1 MEEDEGASLFDG
13 MEFVSS
19 DALASPT
26 HDASI
31 AAIDAEIDD
40 LLQPSSAGPKSIPL
54 HADSSDTA
62 NSASLEAG
70 RGSNKSLSSPLD
82 AELFSA
88 ALTSDPIL
96 TLPSE
101 ALTKETS
108 TNAVVADVGSDKKV
122 DLQSAKP
129 ASSDG
134 VSLESLVTSLNTSA
148 EAPVAPPPGIV
159 KKKKKS
165 IMIGYARD
173 SSDAP
178 RPEQT
183 PAAGSEIN
191 TAASSSSI
199 LSSLEALSQSGSVL
213 TQDSATGAA
222 EPDGKE
228 HSEEA
233 SKEGGDADVAGEG
246 TDEEVEEIEMEAA
259 AAAEQ
264 RQEASVRVQEEKER
278 KQVEASAEEPGE
290 AEEGVE
296 LLASNSLDRV
306 VAKFVTEGK
315 GDSEGGGGD
324 RFHDD
329 AQQGIRGSTALP
341 EQTLDDPGKA
351 ETDEKEAAEASQ
363 EAAQA
368 AVPASSAQEGEEQ
381 ETDESDLP
389 GPASELRKEA
399 RRVLSSLA
407 ARLGS
412 VRSRSREVALARKKA
427 AQMRRQAAAR
437 AAAASARLV
446 EVEAELAGR
455 VGLLTMG
462 GGNGGVKGGRGWRG

>member
-246 TDEEVEEIEMEAA
+246 MDEEVEEIEMEAA
-259 AAAEQ
+259 ATAEQ
-264 RQEASVRVQEEKER
+264 RQEASV
-278 KQVEASAEEPGE
+278 QVEASAEEPGE
-290 AEEGVE
+290 VEEGVE

-306 VAKFVTEGK
+306 VAKFVTEEK
-315 GDSEGGGGD
+315 GGSEGGGGD

-329 AQQGIRGSTALP
+329 AQQGGRGSTALK

-351 ETDEKEAAEASQ
+351 ETDRKEAAEASQ

-462 GGNGGVKGGRGWRG
+462 GGNGGVKGGRGWTG